1 MVRRGFHFFQTPL
14 GALILI
20 SMVSLATLMGAWFFE
35 LVINLKPCKLCLQQR
50 WPYYAVLGICA
61 VWVSFVRLKPFSY
74 LALMTLVIVFA
85 ISAALG
91 IYHAGVEWRWWA
103 GPSDCGMTGAAT
115 VTQVSDFLSQ
125 LNTVRVVS
133 CEDAAWRFLG
143 LSLAGWN
150 AIISMGMVCYS
161 ILVLW
166 VQRHVCSVSCHF

>member
-1 MVRRGFHFFQTPL
+1 MQGRFFHWFQTSL
-14 GALILI
+14 GAIIL
-20 SMVSLATLMGAWFFE
+20 MGVVSVATLMGAWFFE

-50 WPYYAVLGICA
+50 WPYYAALGICA
-61 VWVSFVRLKPFSY
+61 VWVSFVRLKPFSH

-150 AIISMGMVCYS
+150 AVISLSMVCYGVF
-161 ILVLW
+161 ILRL
-166 VQRHVCSVSCHF
+166 QRP